1 MSSYDLET
9 RRLLCRERVEQLSR
23 DMQRPVV
30 SRRRRRRRLQIVLS
44 ELIPRGYRSRRP
56 SLGS

>member
-1 MSSYDLET
+1 MSSYDLEI

-44 ELIPRGYRSRRP
+44 DLIPRVSRSRRP

>member
-1 MSSYDLET
+1 MSSYDLEI

-30 SRRRRRRRLQIVLS
+30 SSRRRRRRLQIVLS
-44 ELIPRGYRSRRP
+44 NLIPRPRSSRRP
-56 SLGS
+56 SLES

>member
-30 SRRRRRRRLQIVLS
+30 SGRRRRRRLQIVLS
-44 ELIPRGYRSRRP
+44 NLIPRVSRSRRP